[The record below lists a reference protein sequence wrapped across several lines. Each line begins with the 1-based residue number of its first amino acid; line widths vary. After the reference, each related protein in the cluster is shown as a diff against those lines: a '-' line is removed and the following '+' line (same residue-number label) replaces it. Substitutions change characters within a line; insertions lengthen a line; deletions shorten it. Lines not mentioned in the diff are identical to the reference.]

1 MILYDYILSPDCYK
15 IRLLAALTGQRLTLQ
30 AVDYHP
36 GAEHRSPAFRMLNP
50 AGTIPVLQDDALILT
65 ESAAILT
72 YVAAMSGPDWLGED
86 TPLMRGQVA
95 QWLAFAHRLSA
106 SIGKARSHDMLQ
118 QPADIDACRRA
129 GVACLQELESALTE
143 LRLRGF
149 GYLAGARPTVA
160 DIACFPHAMLAP
172 DGGISTDA
180 YPAIRL
186 WTRSLRALPGFIEMP
201 GIHRLHELKPE
212 PIGTAGQD

>member
-1 MILYDYILSPDCYK
+1 MILHDYILSPDCYK

-36 GAEHRSPAFRMLNP
+36 GAEHRSAAFRMLNP
-50 AGTIPVLQDDALILT
+50 AGTIPVLQDGALILT

-72 YVAAMSGPDWLGED
+72 YVAAMSGPEWLGED
-86 TPLMRGQVA
+86 TPQMRGQVA

-129 GVACLQELESALTE
+129 GVACLQELEAALTE
-143 LRLRGF
+143 QRLLGLGF
-149 GYLAGARPTVA
+149 LAGGRPTLA

-172 DGGISTDA
+172 DGGISTDP

-186 WTRSLRALPGFIEMP
+186 WSRSIRALPGFIEMP